1 MKRDYIR
8 KVFPEVNEIRDKRLR
23 ERVIDVW
30 LLAIAE
36 GGWRTI
42 EKIPFTLL
50 IKTTRTLIQHTR
62 AVTRM
67 AIAIARERQDL
78 NWDFVVAGGIVHD
91 VGKLLEYKQ
100 KGKQFVKSECGMHIR
115 HPVSG
120 YELAVRAG
128 LPQEVAHIIAAHS
141 TEGEKVRRS
150 HEAIVIH
157 HCDFIDF
164 DIAQSG

>member
-1 MKRDYIR
+1 MDKNYIR
-8 KVFPEVNEIRDKRLR
+8 ELFPEVDEINDKGLR

-30 LLAIAE
+30 LIAMKQ
-36 GGWRTI
+36 GGWRKL
-42 EKIPFTLL
+42 EKIPFTLH
-50 IKTTRTLIQHTR
+50 IKTSRTLVQHTR
-62 AVTRM
+62 AVTSM
-67 AIAIARERQDL
+67 AMAIARERHDL
-78 NWDFVVAGGIVHD
+78 NWDFIVAGGLVHD
-91 VGKLLEYKQ
+91 IGKLLEYEQ
-100 KGKQFVKSECGMHIR
+100 KGKRFVKSEHGMLIR

-128 LPQEVAHIIAAHS
+128 LPREVAHIIAAHS

-164 DIAQSG
+164 DIAHSV